1 MKAKPAAV
9 HSGGLAAAW
18 PTVHTATEQL
28 WQSRSWRLHMLTPD
42 AARCWQ
48 MPRGS
53 LANDEHAA
61 PRGGRARELARG
73 RVQGAK
79 RTRAPRQN
87 PSHSD
92 SKPDLETGRVR
103 LGRLSTTLVHRVLVI
118 QVQDLGPTL
127 VYMKFTASRG
137 ALLLSIHVP
146 GKRSGSGSG
155 SVRLR
160 FRSTAG
166 AASPVQ

>member
-103 LGRLSTTLVHRVLVI
+103 LGRLSTTLVHSAERCYYRYTY
-118 QVQDLGPTL
+118 QA
-127 VYMKFTASRG
+127 M
-137 ALLLSIHVP
+137 
-146 GKRSGSGSG
+146 RSGSGSG

>member
-103 LGRLSTTLVHRVLVI
+103 WGRLSTQGTSYTGAG
-118 QVQDLGPTL
+118 LGSNSRL
-127 VYMKFTASRG
+127 HEVYRIA
-137 ALLLSIHVP
+137 
-146 GKRSGSGSG
+146 RSA
-155 SVRLR
+155 VTIDTRTR
-160 FRSTAG
+160 QEER
-166 AASPVQ
+166 